1 MKLQSAQGGE
11 LAQSE
16 EMAETMAEAGA
27 GASGSPSSP
36 AGSSKAP
43 RTARGERTRRK
54 ILDAALNEFGEK
66 GFSEA
71 SIVGITSRAEVALGT
86 FYTYFDSKEEVF
98 RAVVGDLSDLVRTR
112 VAPMLEGEGDAID
125 RERRALAALLDLI
138 ASRKSVYRI
147 IDEAEFVDPAGY
159 GRHYTGAAERIAG
172 RLRDA
177 AAKGEVVREESAF
190 AEEVRAWAIMGANVF
205 VGLRFGVWESADADK
220 VAEVV
225 SRLLRHGLEPR

>member
-1 MKLQSAQGGE
+1 MVVPSPGDGLDARAAPGG
-11 LAQSE
+11 
-16 EMAETMAEAGA
+16 
-27 GASGSPSSP
+27 SG
-36 AGSSKAP
+36 KTP

-71 SIVGITSRAEVALGT
+71 SIVGITSRAQVALGT

-112 VAPMLEGEGDAID
+112 VAPMLDGAGDAID

-159 GRHYTGAAERIAG
+159 ERHYTGAAERIAG

-177 AAKGEVVREESAF
+177 ASKGEVSKEESPF

-225 SRLLRHGLEPR
+225 SRLMRHGLEPR

>member
-1 MKLQSAQGGE
+1 MRGDDRDARAA
-11 LAQSE
+11 LA
-16 EMAETMAEAGA
+16 
-27 GASGSPSSP
+27 
-36 AGSSKAP
+36 SSKSP

-54 ILDAALNEFGEK
+54 ILDAALTEFGEK

-71 SIVGITSRAEVALGT
+71 SIVGITGRAQVALGT

-98 RAVVGDLSDLVRTR
+98 RAVVGDLSDLVRTK
-112 VAPMLEGEGDAID
+112 VAPMLEGDGDAID

-138 ASRKSVYRI
+138 ASQKSVYRI

-159 GRHYTGAAERIAG
+159 VRHYTGAAERIAG

-177 AAKGEVVREESAF
+177 AGQGDVRREESPF

-205 VGLRFGVWESADADK
+205 VGLRFGVWESADPDS

-225 SRLLRHGLEPR
+225 SRLFRHGLEPR